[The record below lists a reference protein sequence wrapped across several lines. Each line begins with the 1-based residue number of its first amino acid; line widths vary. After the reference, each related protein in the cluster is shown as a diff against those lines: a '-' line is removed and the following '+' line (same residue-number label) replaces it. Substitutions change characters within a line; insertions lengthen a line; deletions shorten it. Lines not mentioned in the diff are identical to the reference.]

1 MNNHFIEKSVTLM
14 LRNEN
19 SIMPESILSGII
31 KASLLSLFFLA
42 YSNTLYAES
51 NKKGHAI
58 SNAWELPSLI
68 LNDLNGQQHNLYQW
82 HGQVIMLNFWATWC
96 GPCQTEIPD
105 FIELQ
110 TQYADQ
116 GLQIIGVGLD
126 DVRKLRNYVRTV
138 GINYPI
144 LQADPE
150 RQYSLLK
157 QWGNP
162 FGVLPFTVII
172 GKDGHLVFM
181 QQGIFNKE
189 TFGRMVKPLLTQ

>member
-1 MNNHFIEKSVTLM
+1 MNIRLIIKNVTLV
-14 LRNEN
+14 LC
-19 SIMPESILSGII
+19 
-31 KASLLSLFFLA
+31 LFVFA
-42 YSNTLYAES
+42 YSSTLYAES
-51 NKKGHAI
+51 SKKGRAI
-58 SNAWELPSLI
+58 SNAWELPPLI

-96 GPCQTEIPD
+96 GPCQVEIPD
-105 FIELQ
+105 FIDLQ

-126 DVRKLRNYVRTV
+126 DARKLRNYVRTV

-144 LQADPE
+144 LQADAE
-150 RQYSLLK
+150 LQYSLLR

-172 GKDGHLVFM
+172 GKEGQLVFM
-181 QQGIFNKE
+181 QQGIFNRE
-189 TFGRMVKPLLTQ
+189 TFDKIVKPLLIQ

>member
-1 MNNHFIEKSVTLM
+1 M
-14 LRNEN
+14 
-19 SIMPESILSGII
+19 
-31 KASLLSLFFLA
+31 
-42 YSNTLYAES
+42 
-51 NKKGHAI
+51 
-58 SNAWELPSLI
+58 
-68 LNDLNGQQHNLYQW
+68 NGQQQNLYQW
-82 HGQVIMLNFWATWC
+82 HGQIIMLNFWATWC
-96 GPCQTEIPD
+96 GPCQIEIPD
-105 FIELQ
+105 FIDLQ
-110 TQYADQ
+110 VQYADQ

-126 DVRKLRNYVRTV
+126 EPGKLRNYVRTV

-150 RQYSLLK
+150 RQYNLLK

-189 TFGRMVKPLLTQ
+189 TFATIVKPLLTK